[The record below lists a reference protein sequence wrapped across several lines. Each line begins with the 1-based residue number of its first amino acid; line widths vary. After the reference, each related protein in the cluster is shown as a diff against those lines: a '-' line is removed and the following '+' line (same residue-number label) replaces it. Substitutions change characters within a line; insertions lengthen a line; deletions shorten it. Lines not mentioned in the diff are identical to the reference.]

1 MKKVSILMP
10 MYNSEKY
17 VEESIDS
24 VLNQTYENFEL
35 IIVDDGSID
44 SSVEIVEKYNA
55 DELCQYDYTLNGF
68 ENIIRLMIDIYN
80 PKIYRKNN
88 LKLPIYFIAG
98 SDDPVISSI
107 KAWYKAQKFLKNLG
121 YTNISS
127 DLYEN
132 MRHEILNELE
142 NKKVYEDILNWI
154 IGITK

>member
-1 MKKVSILMP
+1 
-10 MYNSEKY
+10 
-17 VEESIDS
+17 
-24 VLNQTYENFEL
+24 
-35 IIVDDGSID
+35 
-44 SSVEIVEKYNA
+44 
-55 DELCQYDYTLNGF
+55 
-68 ENIIRLMIDIYN
+68 MIDIYN

-107 KAWYKAQKFLKNLG
+107 KKWYKAQAFLKDLG

-132 MRHEILNELE
+132 MRHEILNELG

-154 IGITK
+154 TEITK